1 MTAPLE
7 LPKLVLGTMTFGDT
21 VDISGAG
28 SMLDAAL
35 GAGISH
41 IDTAN
46 GYASGESERMLAKLL
61 HGRRD
66 SVTLATKAG
75 MPHPDAG
82 DNSPLSTEG
91 LRASVEGSLR
101 RLDTDYVDLF
111 YLHQPDRT
119 VTLTETL
126 TTVAELVAEG
136 KIRTLGVSNFA
147 AWQIS
152 EINYT
157 ADTVG
162 APRPIVAQ
170 QLYNLLARRI
180 EEEYAEF
187 ADVTGL
193 TTMVY
198 NPLGGG
204 LLTGRHTFDESPA
217 DGRFGDS
224 RLASMYKERYW
235 NTQIFDA
242 IAQLTAIAE
251 QSGISLTELALR
263 WLVSKP
269 VAGSLLLGGSKV
281 THLESN
287 IAAIGRGPLD
297 ASTVEE
303 CDLVGAAL
311 RGPMPN
317 YNR

>member
-46 GYASGESERMLAKLL
+46 GYAGGESERMLAKLL

-162 APRPIVAQ
+162 APRPIRRTAALQ
-170 QLYNLLARRI
+170 LARASHGRRI
-180 EEEYAEF
+180 RRIRGRDRTDHHGLQPTRWGPAHG
-187 ADVTGL
+187 APHLRGKSRRRPIRRLTSCVDVQGAILEHTDL
-193 TTMVY
+193 RRHCTT
-198 NPLGGG
+198 
-204 LLTGRHTFDESPA
+204 
-217 DGRFGDS
+217 DGDRGTVGHLPD
-224 RLASMYKERYW
+224 RACVALAGQQAR
-235 NTQIFDA
+235 
-242 IAQLTAIAE
+242 
-251 QSGISLTELALR
+251 R
-263 WLVSKP
+263 R
-269 VAGSLLLGGSKV
+269 
-281 THLESN
+281 
-287 IAAIGRGPLD
+287 IAAPRRIQSNAPRIQYRGHRARSTRRLD
-297 ASTVEE
+297 RRRV
-303 CDLVGAAL
+303 
-311 RGPMPN
+311 
-317 YNR
+317 

>member
-1 MTAPLE
+1 MPDDRPFE

-46 GYASGESERMLAKLL
+46 GYAGGESERMLAKLL

-162 APRPIVAQ
+162 APDRSSHSSSTTCSRVA
-170 QLYNLLARRI
+170 
-180 EEEYAEF
+180 
-187 ADVTGL
+187 
-193 TTMVY
+193 
-198 NPLGGG
+198 
-204 LLTGRHTFDESPA
+204 S
-217 DGRFGDS
+217 
-224 RLASMYKERYW
+224 KK
-235 NTQIFDA
+235 NTQNSR
-242 IAQLTAIAE
+242 T
-251 QSGISLTELALR
+251 
-263 WLVSKP
+263 
-269 VAGSLLLGGSKV
+269 
-281 THLESN
+281 
-287 IAAIGRGPLD
+287 
-297 ASTVEE
+297 
-303 CDLVGAAL
+303 
-311 RGPMPN
+311 
-317 YNR
+317 